1 MTTAPPEP
9 PEPDGAPEVP
19 GRPEPTA
26 PAAPADRAR
35 TPLLALITQEALD
48 RDYQAAASRHGPGA
62 APPPG
67 FRAAVVAVVAAFAL
81 LVTVAAV
88 QTNANADVDEESRSA
103 LINRIETRRASVAD
117 LQDEVADLRKENLA
131 AEDAL
136 RSLGSRYASVQ
147 GTRATLGALTGF
159 EAVRGDGVRLTI
171 DNSPYA
177 AENELVRSID
187 LATVANALWSAG
199 AEAVA
204 INGQRL
210 TGTGAISTSG
220 DAIEVNLIGVAPPY
234 TVLAIGDQGTLS
246 SRFVD
251 TPSGL
256 QFVAVANQFGF
267 SWKMDREDDLRL
279 PAAPASMRILR
290 SATPKTNPKVDGG
303 GPP

>member
-1 MTTAPPEP
+1 MTTEP
-9 PEPDGAPEVP
+9 A
-19 GRPEPTA
+19 A

-35 TPLLALITQEALD
+35 TPLLALITQEAMD
-48 RDYQAAASRHGPGA
+48 RDYQVAASRRGPEA
-62 APPPG
+62 HARPAL
-67 FRAAVVAVVAAFAL
+67 RAGVVGVVAAFAL

-88 QTNANADVDEESRSA
+88 QTSANADVDQESRSA
-103 LINRIETRRASVAD
+103 LIGRIEARRAS
-117 LQDEVADLRKENLA
+117 LADLRDSAAALREENLA

-136 RSLGSRYASVQ
+136 RSLGSRYADVQ
-147 GTRATLGALTGF
+147 ADHANLGAVTGF
-159 EAVRGDGVRLTI
+159 EAVRGDGVRLTV

-177 AENELVRSID
+177 AENELVRSTD
-187 LATVANALWSAG
+187 LATIANALWSAG
-199 AEAVA
+199 AEAIS

-220 DAIEVNLIGVAPPY
+220 DAIEVNLVGVAPPY
-234 TVLAIGDQGTLS
+234 TILAIGDQGSLA

-267 SWKMDREDDLRL
+267 SWKMDKEDDLRL
-279 PAAPASMRILR
+279 PAAPASMRKLR
-290 SATPKTNPKVDGG
+290 FVEQKKNPKVEGG

>member
-1 MTTAPPEP
+1 MTAGPAGPA
-9 PEPDGAPEVP
+9 G
-19 GRPEPTA
+19 

-48 RDYQAAASRHGPGA
+48 RDYQAAASRRGSEEHAGPA
-62 APPPG
+62 L
-67 FRAAVVAVVAAFAL
+67 RAGVVGVVAAFAL

-88 QTNANADVDEESRSA
+88 QTNANADVDQESRSA
-103 LINRIETRRASVAD
+103 LISRIETRRASVAD
-117 LQDEVADLRKENLA
+117 LQDDA
-131 AEDAL
+131 AAL
-136 RSLGSRYASVQ
+136 REDNLSAEETLRLLGSRLADV
-147 GTRATLGALTGF
+147 RAEQATIGAVAGF
-159 EAVRGDGVRLTI
+159 AAVRGDGVRLTV

-177 AENELVRSID
+177 AANETVRSID
-187 LATVANALWSAG
+187 LATIANALWSAG
-199 AEAVA
+199 AEAIA

-210 TGTGAISTSG
+210 SGTGAISTSG

-234 TVLAIGDQGTLS
+234 TILAIGDQGTLS

-267 SWKMDREDDLRL
+267 SWKMDKEDDLRL
-279 PAAPASMRILR
+279 PAAPASLR
-290 SATPKTNPKVDGG
+290 TLRFAEQKTNPKGEGG

>member
-1 MTTAPPEP
+1 MTTE
-9 PEPDGAPEVP
+9 
-19 GRPEPTA
+19 

-48 RDYQAAASRHGPGA
+48 RDYQAAASRRGPEEHAGPA
-62 APPPG
+62 L
-67 FRAAVVAVVAAFAL
+67 RAGVVGVVAAFAL

-88 QTNANADVDEESRSA
+88 QTSANADVDQESRSA
-103 LINRIETRRASVAD
+103 LISRIETRRASVAD
-117 LQDEVADLRKENLA
+117 LQDDAATLREDNLA

-136 RSLGSRYASVQ
+136 RAVGSRYADV
-147 GTRATLGALTGF
+147 RAEHATIGAITGF
-159 EAVRGDGVRLTI
+159 EAVRGDGVRLTV

-177 AENELVRSID
+177 AENETVRSID
-187 LATVANALWSAG
+187 LATIANALWSAG
-199 AEAVA
+199 AEAIA

-220 DAIEVNLIGVAPPY
+220 DAIEVNLVGVAPPY
-234 TVLAIGDQGTLS
+234 TILAIGDQGTLS

-251 TPSGL
+251 TPSAL

-267 SWKMDREDDLRL
+267 SWKMDKEDDLRL
-279 PAAPASMRILR
+279 PAAPASMRTLR
-290 SATPKTNPKVDGG
+290 SAEPKKNPKVDGG

>member
-1 MTTAPPEP
+1 MTTE
-9 PEPDGAPEVP
+9 
-19 GRPEPTA
+19 

-48 RDYQAAASRHGPGA
+48 RDYQAAASRRGPDEHAGPA
-62 APPPG
+62 L
-67 FRAAVVAVVAAFAL
+67 RAGVVGVVAAFAL

-88 QTNANADVDEESRSA
+88 QTSANADVDQESRSA
-103 LINRIETRRASVAD
+103 LISRIETRRASLAD
-117 LQDEVADLRKENLA
+117 LQDDAATLREDNLA

-136 RSLGSRYASVQ
+136 RRLGSRYADVRAE
-147 GTRATLGALTGF
+147 RATIGAVTGF
-159 EAVRGDGVRLTI
+159 EPVRGDGVRLTV

-177 AENELVRSID
+177 AENETVRSID
-187 LATVANALWSAG
+187 LATIANALWSAG
-199 AEAVA
+199 AEAIA

-220 DAIEVNLIGVAPPY
+220 DAIEVNLVGVAPPY
-234 TVLAIGDQGTLS
+234 TILAIGDQGSLS

-251 TPSGL
+251 TPSAL

-267 SWKMDREDDLRL
+267 SWKMVREDDLRL
-279 PAAPASMRILR
+279 PAAPASMRVLR
-290 SATPKTNPKVDGG
+290 SAEPKKNPKGDGG